1 MSRQSPFN
9 AGFGAQ
15 GMARPATT
23 GRAVFARGL
32 QPNLP
37 GVRSQL
43 GPQGPID
50 PFSSANLSRDA
61 DQIEDFFGLIQESDA
76 AAGPLGAGS
85 RMTRAQQAAVQQAA
99 NSRSQFNVG
108 SEALRGGRWGAFV
121 GQQTGA
127 GPMEI
132 APRSRAGSRAGSLR
146 QQPVDVTGLA
156 GAAGGLLGQG
166 GAGQVDMDLAAFG
179 QPQQQAGF
187 GAQGQFVPTPLE
199 TLQQQ
204 RQALLQQQLG
214 AGAATAPAALGGA
227 VQGLGTAAPFAA
239 RYRTNSFDGSA
250 GQAYGAGYGRNG
262 RRNSVGFGR
271 QDAALNPFASQS
283 FAGQYGGNQGAAA
296 NGFARQYAGNNY
308 NDNGGARGINNFAHQ
323 YGGNQAARNFAGR
336 YGNYNDNGGAQGINN
351 FAGQYAGNQAA
362 RRNFA
367 GQYGANRNN
376 GFGGMGNGSNNYAG
390 QYGNN
395 NNGVSRQR
403 RASLGVGNGYF

>member
-15 GMARPATT
+15 GMARPATA

-32 QPNLP
+32 QSNLP

-43 GPQGPID
+43 GPQAPID
-50 PFSSANLSRDA
+50 PFSSANLTNDA
-61 DQIEDFFGLIQESDA
+61 NQIEDFFGLIQETDA
-76 AAGPLGAGS
+76 AAGPLGAES
-85 RMTRAQQAAVQQAA
+85 RLTRAQRAAVQQAA

-121 GQQTGA
+121 NQQTGA
-127 GPMEI
+127 GAMEI

-146 QQPVDVTGLA
+146 QQPVNVTGLA

-166 GAGQVDMDLAAFG
+166 GAGQVDMNLAAFG

-187 GAQGQFVPTPLE
+187 GGQGQFVPTPLE

-214 AGAATAPAALGGA
+214 GAATAPAALGGA

-239 RYRTNSFDGSA
+239 RYRHNSSDGAA
-250 GQAYGAGYGRNG
+250 GQAYAAGYGRNS

-271 QDAALNPFASQS
+271 QDAAMNPFASQS
-283 FAGQYGGNQGAAA
+283 FAGHYGGNRGAAA
-296 NGFARQYAGNNY
+296 ANNFARQYAGHYGGNY
-308 NDNGGARGINNFAHQ
+308 DDGGAQGMNNFAGHYGGNQAAHRNYAGQ
-323 YGGNQAARNFAGR
+323 YGGNQAAH
-336 YGNYNDNGGAQGINN
+336 
-351 FAGQYAGNQAA
+351 
-362 RRNFA
+362 RNFA
-367 GQYGANRNN
+367 GQYGNS
-376 GFGGMGNGSNNYAG
+376 G
-390 QYGNN
+390 
-395 NNGVSRQR
+395 GVSRQR

>member
-15 GMARPATT
+15 GMARPATA

-32 QPNLP
+32 QSNLP

-61 DQIEDFFGLIQESDA
+61 DQIEDFFGLIQENEA
-76 AAGPLGAGS
+76 AAGPVSAES
-85 RMTRAQQAAVQQAA
+85 RLTRAQRAAVQQAA

-121 GQQTGA
+121 RQQTGA

-146 QQPVDVTGLA
+146 QQPVNVTGLA

-179 QPQQQAGF
+179 QPQQQQAGF
-187 GAQGQFVPTPLE
+187 GAQGQFIPTPLE
-199 TLQQQ
+199 TLQRQ
-204 RQALLQQQLG
+204 RQALQQQLG
-214 AGAATAPAALGGA
+214 AGAATAPAALGGPA
-227 VQGLGTAAPFAA
+227 QGLGTAAPFAA
-239 RYRTNSFDGSA
+239 RYRHNSSDGAA
-250 GQAYGAGYGRNG
+250 GQAYAAGYGRNG

-271 QDAALNPFASQS
+271 QDAAMNPFASQS
-283 FAGQYGGNQGAAA
+283 FAGHYGGNQGAAA
-296 NGFARQYAGNNY
+296 ANNFARQYAGHYGGNY
-308 NDNGGARGINNFAHQ
+308 NDGGARGTNNYAGQ
-323 YGGNQAARNFAGR
+323 YGGNQAARM
-336 YGNYNDNGGAQGINN
+336 
-351 FAGQYAGNQAA
+351 
-362 RRNFA
+362 NFA
-367 GQYGANRNN
+367 GQYGGNRNI
-376 GFGGMGNGSNNYAG
+376 GLGGMGNGVNNYAG
-390 QYGNN
+390 QYANN
-395 NNGVSRQR
+395 GGVSRQR
-403 RASLGVGNGYF
+403 RASLGVGNGYY